1 MTSLLHFNDTK
12 IVPYCIY
19 FIQYRYMHVQE
30 FDHTCI
36 YELRDCKMHVSS
48 CDFLLPSQVYVED
61 QLRMP
66 WNWLVGVMDS
76 TEAQLR
82 FGTALVS
89 STDSSSPNHPMNPS
103 YGRQTDTVTVSSRGN
118 TSGRA
123 ALSWAQRRQR
133 AAATIGEQIAI
144 VIIFHLLL
152 RGV

>member
-1 MTSLLHFNDTK
+1 M
-12 IVPYCIY
+12 
-19 FIQYRYMHVQE
+19 IQVV
-30 FDHTCI
+30 I
-36 YELRDCKMHVSS
+36 
-48 CDFLLPSQVYVED
+48 FLLSSQVYVED

-123 ALSWAQRRQR
+123 AQSWAQRRQR
-133 AAATIGEQIAI
+133 AAATIGK
-144 VIIFHLLL
+144 LY
-152 RGV
+152 